1 MCVCVSGV
9 CHLCKL
15 FIISN
20 VDQLDPSMSL
30 GLVAELLDTCTQL
43 GRLKTRIKGEIWEKW
58 GATYGRN
65 GCGGGEMGGWV
76 GSP

>member
-1 MCVCVSGV
+1 
-9 CHLCKL
+9 HLCKL

-65 GCGGGEMGGWV
+65 GSVGEKKQIPA
-76 GSP
+76 SREARPKPHSL